1 MTNEKL
7 CVGIVLT
14 TASGTQN
21 NLPSSRLWQS
31 AKPARFCTCVGELRS
46 LLIAQISN
54 KKRRPMPSFLLLSN
68 EKLCARHFLTA
79 DAVPKKCCFA
89 RDSGRPLCFAF
100 RLLRRTTFASR
111 PNIMQNK
118 KVTVKVTFYFG
129 DPDENRTRVTAVKGR
144 CLNRLTTGPY
154 ALSLL
159 GKGFVCLVAVVGL
172 EPTTCRV

>member
-1 MTNEKL
+1 MQGGKQRLTENNYKGRETLRRHCFDHCEWYPKQFAFLETLAERKTNR
-7 CVGIVLT
+7 GFAP
-14 TASGTQN
+14 ASANYVRFN
-21 NLPSSRLWQS
+21 N
-31 AKPARFCTCVGELRS
+31 
-46 LLIAQISN
+46 N
-54 KKRRPMPSFLLLSN
+54 KIILLLD

-154 ALSLL
+154 SLSLL
-159 GKGFVCLVAVVGL
+159 GKGFVSW
-172 EPTTCRV
+172 